1 MTFTEELVLHPS
13 ARLAWIH
20 DEVGY
25 GVVATEHIPKG
36 TILWA
41 LDPLDRRLTPADVR
55 ALGPSLWPH
64 LERYTYVN
72 GRGER
77 VLCWDH
83 GRFMNHSCAPV
94 SLSPGVDFELAVRD
108 LAPGDE
114 ITCDYTSLNLEED
127 LHCLCGHPECRGVI
141 TSEHFAELAPVW
153 DRQLRDAVR
162 YAMDVTQPLLEWVDQ
177 DALARWAASPSELPS
192 ALSHRYP
199 IRDVLGR
206 DGVGRAAAR

>member
-1 MTFTEELVLHPS
+1 MLHPS
-13 ARLAWIH
+13 TRLEWIS

-25 GVVATEHIPKG
+25 GVIATEAIPKG

-41 LDPLDRRLTPADVR
+41 LDSLDRRLGPSEVR
-55 ALGPSLWPH
+55 ELGPALWPH

-114 ITCDYTSLNLEED
+114 VTCDYGSLNLEQD
-127 LHCLCGHPECRGVI
+127 LHCLCGHRQCRGVV
-141 TSEHFAELAPVW
+141 TSDDFEALAPRW

-162 YAMDVTQPLLEWVDQ
+162 YAMDVPQPLIQWVDR
-177 DALARWAASPSELPS
+177 AELARWSTQPEELPS
-192 ALSHRYP
+192 SLRHRYP
-199 IRDVLGR
+199 IRDV
-206 DGVGRAAAR
+206 VARAATR